1 MIMSGKIEARL
12 AELGITLPPAFA
24 PAANYLGWQID
35 GNLLYIA
42 GQGPVK
48 QDGGLVTGRV
58 GSDLTVEEGYDA
70 ARHTALELVAHT
82 KVALEGDLDRVK
94 RWVKL
99 FAMVNCGPDF
109 VQQPQVINGAS
120 DVLVDIFGDAGRHA
134 RSAVG
139 MSSLPV
145 GISVEIEAV
154 VEIG

>member
-1 MIMSGKIEARL
+1 MSGNIDARL

-24 PAANYLGWQID
+24 PAANYLGWQIE

-48 QDGGLVTGRV
+48 ADGGLVTGKV
-58 GSDLTVEEGYDA
+58 GSELTVEEGYDA

-82 KVALEGDLDRVK
+82 KVALDGDLDRVK

-109 VQQPQVINGAS
+109 TQQPQVINGAS
-120 DVLVDIFGDAGRHA
+120 DVLVEIFGDAGRHA

-154 VEIG
+154 VEIS

>member
-1 MIMSGKIEARL
+1 MSGKIEARL

>member
-1 MIMSGKIEARL
+1 MSGLIEARL
-12 AELGITLPPAFA
+12 AELDITLPPAFA
-24 PAANYLGWQID
+24 PAANYLGWQIE

-48 QDGGLVTGRV
+48 TDGGLITGKV
-58 GSDLTVEEGYDA
+58 GTELSVEEGYQA
-70 ARHTALELVAHT
+70 ARQTALELVAHT
-82 KVALEGDLDRVK
+82 KVALEDDLDRVK

-109 VQQPQVINGAS
+109 IQQPQVINGAS
-120 DVLVDIFGDAGRHA
+120 DVLVEIFGEAGRHA

-154 VEIG
+154 VEID

>member
-1 MIMSGKIEARL
+1 MSGKIDARL

-48 QDGGLVTGRV
+48 QDGGLVTGKV

-70 ARHTALELVAHT
+70 ARHTALELIAHT
-82 KVALEGDLDRVK
+82 KVALDGDLDRVK

-109 VQQPQVINGAS
+109 TQQPQVINGAS
-120 DVLVDIFGDAGRHA
+120 DVLVEIFGEAGRHA

-154 VEIG
+154 VEIS

>member
-1 MIMSGKIEARL
+1 MSGKIDKRL

-42 GQGPVK
+42 GQGPITT
-48 QDGGLVTGRV
+48 DGGLITGEV
-58 GSDLTVEEGYDA
+58 GSALSVEEGYDA
-70 ARHTALELVAHT
+70 ARQTALELVAHT
-82 KVALEGDLDRVK
+82 KVALDGNLDRVK
-94 RWVKL
+94 QWVKL

-139 MSSLPV
+139 MSSLPMN
-145 GISVEIEAV
+145 ISVEIEAV
-154 VEIG
+154 VEIS

>member
-1 MIMSGKIEARL
+1 MTGIIDARL
-12 AELGITLPPAFA
+12 SELGITLPPAMES
-24 PAANYLGWQID
+24 PANFLGFRIE
-35 GNLLYIA
+35 GNLLFIS
-42 GQGPVK
+42 GQGPMRA
-48 QDGGLVTGRV
+48 DGSFVTGKV
-58 GSDLTVEEGYDA
+58 GGEITAEEGYEA

-82 KVALEGDLDRVK
+82 KVALDGDLDRVK

-109 VQQPQVINGAS
+109 TQQPQVINGAS
-120 DVLVDIFGDAGRHA
+120 DVLVEIFGDAGRHA

-154 VEIG
+154 VEIS